1 MAGSRLFL
9 RSSNLSH
16 SLFQTAS
23 NARLS
28 NVAVRKFS
36 APSTPLMKDVILD
49 LYLKEMKQYKP
60 SLEKIGA
67 EVGAAKELH
76 MPSPQKVQITL
87 LLNDEQHLPP
97 VIDGDYSTQ
106 LASYEVDEPEPEAAA
121 VETILENELLGGL
134 EERPPPLDTLF
145 TPPPESAGH

>member
-1 MAGSRLFL
+1 AFALMAGSRLFL

-49 LYLKEMKQYKP
+49 LYLKEIKQYKP

-67 EVGAAKELH
+67 GVSAAKELY
-76 MPSPQKVQITL
+76 MPSPQK
-87 LLNDEQHLPP
+87 PP
-97 VIDGDYSTQ
+97 VIDEDYSTQ
-106 LASYEVDEPEPEAAA
+106 LASYEVDEPEPEASA
-121 VETILENELLGGL
+121 VETLLENELLDGL